1 MTRYWLMLAL
11 GCALAA
17 GCRQQPY
24 GAAGA
29 NDTAQESVAKGTKNE
44 AAANPSAAPEVA
56 RAVAVLVPI
65 GQSGVSGTVYL
76 TKQDGAVHITGK
88 VTGLSPGLHGFH
100 VHEYGDLTAADDG
113 SSAGGH
119 FNPEG
124 EPHGAPDA
132 EHRHVGDLGNIK
144 ADDQG
149 TSTLDITDSV
159 VKLNGP
165 HSVVGRAIVVHQ
177 GEDHFTQPSGDAGAR
192 VAFGVIGIR
201 QPQTSQTASQ

>member
-1 MTRYWLMLAL
+1 MSRYSLILAL
-11 GCALAA
+11 ACGLAV

-24 GAAGA
+24 GAGDASNTGGETVA
-29 NDTAQESVAKGTKNE
+29 EGTESQATDDHNR
-44 AAANPSAAPEVA
+44 APEVT

-65 GQSGVSGTVYL
+65 GRSGVSGTVYL
-76 TKQDGAVHITGK
+76 TKQNGAIHITGE

-100 VHEYGDLTAADDG
+100 VHEFGDLTAADDG

-124 EPHGAPDA
+124 QPHGAPDA
-132 EHRHVGDLGNIK
+132 EERHVGDLGNIE
-144 ADDQG
+144 ADQQG
-149 TSTLDITDSV
+149 TSTVDITDPV
-159 VKLNGP
+159 VKLTGE
-165 HSVVGRAIVVHQ
+165 HSVLGRALMVHE

-201 QPQTSQTASQ
+201 HPQAPQTTSQ